1 MQISA
6 RRTRRVARRDGG
18 ADEEVGGVAEGMWWP
33 DGKRRGGQDKANLM
47 GWGECRIGI
56 CGGRTGWRVSERE
69 GRRGRQGRVS
79 EQRGR
84 VKLAAW
90 IMCTC
95 GMLDPLVLHP
105 VPHQW
110 SRLC

>member
-1 MQISA
+1 VPDGMGGSA
-6 RRTRRVARRDGG
+6 ERGFVGAGRDGR
-18 ADEEVGGVAEGMWWP
+18 M
-33 DGKRRGGQDKANLM
+33 
-47 GWGECRIGI
+47 
-56 CGGRTGWRVSERE
+56 SEWE
-69 GRRGRQGRVS
+69 GRRGPQGRVP

-90 IMCTC
+90 IMCAC